1 MIERN
6 IYRVLTEWKNDSR
19 RMPLLIRG
27 ARHVGKTFIIREF
40 GRKEYSNCIVIN
52 FERNPEFINVFSS
65 LDPKEIIEKIVLLK
79 GESIK
84 SGETLLFFD
93 EIQEC
98 PDAIMALRYFYEE
111 IPDIHVIAAG
121 SLLEFALNK
130 KGFKMPVGRVQY
142 LYMHPLGFDEFLDA
156 MGESVLKEFISVVE
170 NLSKIDNVLHRKLI
184 NLVRKYF
191 ILGGMPA
198 VVNEYVMSGDIK
210 KCQRIQRSIIDTY
223 MDDFGKYSTN
233 SKIKYLKKVF
243 YAASSMIGQ
252 KFVYSKVDNSIRSRE
267 FKEAVE
273 MLETAGVLIR
283 VRRTNGEGLPLE
295 ANVKDNFFKILFLD
309 VGLLHNIAGIYGE
322 TIREENLASVFKG
335 AVAEQFV
342 GMELLTLQDPVKRPS
357 LFYWAREAK
366 NSNAEIDYLIT
377 AGGNIMPVE
386 VKSGSSMKLRSMKLF
401 MEKYNSKS
409 GIKISQDR
417 FSADGNITS
426 VPFYGIFGFLKSQG
440 YD

>member
-1 MIERN
+1 MIKRN
-6 IYRVLTEWKNDSR
+6 IYRVLKEWKNDSR

-27 ARHVGKTFIIREF
+27 ARQVGKTFIIEEL
-40 GRKEYSNCIVIN
+40 GEKEYSNYIVIN
-52 FERNPEFINVFSS
+52 FERNPEYINLFSS
-65 LDPKEIIEKIVLLK
+65 LDPKEIIEKIVLLTGK
-79 GESIK
+79 TIIVGK
-84 SGETLLFFD
+84 TLLFFD

-111 IPDIHVIAAG
+111 IPDLHVIGAG

-142 LYMHPLGFDEFLDA
+142 LYMYPLGFEEFLDA
-156 MGESVLKEFISVVE
+156 LGESVLKEYISIVE
-170 NLSKIDNVLHRKLI
+170 NLKKIDVALHQKLI

-191 ILGGMPA
+191 VLGGMPA
-198 VVNEYVMSGDIK
+198 VVSEYLKSGDIK

-223 MDDFGKYSTN
+223 IDDFSKYSTN

-252 KFVYSKVDNSIRSRE
+252 KFVYSKVDNNIKSRE
-267 FKEAVE
+267 LKDAVE

-283 VRRTNGEGLPLE
+283 IRRTNGDGLPLE

-309 VGLLHNIAGIYGE
+309 VGLLHNITGIYGE
-322 TIREENLASVFKG
+322 TIKEENLASIFKG

-342 GMELLTLQDPVKRPS
+342 GMELLALQDTIKRPS

-366 NSNAEIDYLIT
+366 NSNAEIDYLI
-377 AGGNIMPVE
+377 AFREKIIPIE
-386 VKSGSSMKLRSMKLF
+386 VKFGSSTKLRSLRLF
-401 MEKYNSKS
+401 MEQYNCKS
-409 GIKISQDR
+409 GIKVSQER
-417 FSADGNITS
+417 FSKSDNITS
-426 VPFYGIFGFLKSQG
+426 IPFYGFFGFLKSEG
-440 YD
+440 HY